1 VAGYTIHTVARRDES
16 MEDLVRVSGL
26 SKRFGM
32 LAAVDGLSF
41 ELKKGETLGVLGPN
55 GAGKSTLF
63 NLITGDER
71 ASAGSIFFQGQ
82 DITRLPAYMRA
93 RRGIGRSYQIPRP
106 FGGMTVY
113 ENLLV
118 AATFASGKS
127 EAVARTQTARTCPCP
142 GHSPASSV
150 AGRDCGRTDRKRVS
164 HSR

>member
-1 VAGYTIHTVARRDES
+1 MAGYTIHTVARRDES

-71 ASAGSIFFQGQ
+71 ASAGV
-82 DITRLPAYMRA
+82 AYGSGYG
-93 RRGIGRSYQIPRP
+93 RGESQ
-106 FGGMTVY
+106 
-113 ENLLV
+113 
-118 AATFASGKS
+118 
-127 EAVARTQTARTCPCP
+127 
-142 GHSPASSV
+142 
-150 AGRDCGRTDRKRVS
+150 
-164 HSR
+164 